1 MKMTFCDI
9 MGCKEEAF
17 HEVDVCMGYT
27 QSMIGGGTDIKYEPY
42 ERSQVLKRDL
52 CTKHYR
58 KWCESTYKFLLK
70 ESKLDE
76 V

>member
-9 MGCKEEAF
+9 KGCKGEAY

-27 QSMIGGGTDIKYEPY
+27 SSSSDSGVSTHYEPF
-42 ERSQVLKRDL
+42 ERSQILKRDL

-58 KWCESTYKFLLK
+58 KWCECTYNFLLK
-70 ESKLDE
+70 ESKKD
-76 V
+76 